1 MVEHELQQRL
11 RQKYNPDG
19 SNLRDAQVRMLSLLI
34 FLDKICKT
42 HNLTYWLDGGT
53 LLGAAR
59 HGGCI
64 PWDDDTDVCMP
75 KEDAQKLIDILKDY
89 IHEGHIILQTTAS
102 DPHYANSSW
111 LTLRDLN
118 SRYVQDLYAHNRL
131 KYQGLQIDIFMMERN
146 VPKTIKK
153 FSNILHDFLI
163 YNPLANKYHL
173 KFLRPFV
180 DVNHRLLDKIAYPLL
195 RCIKDNSNHI
205 TYGIGTPF
213 HNQYNEVDIFPLSR
227 ISFEGVEFSCPNDV
241 DRYLQ
246 NLYGDWNSIPDD
258 DNIMIHTDNIEV
270 SESK

>member
-1 MVEHELQQRL
+1 MIGHDLQQSL

-19 SNLRDAQVRMLSLLI
+19 SILRDAQMRMLNLLI
-34 FLDKICKT
+34 FLDKICKK
-42 HNLTYWLDGGT
+42 HNLTYWIDGGT

-59 HGGCI
+59 HGGFI

-75 KEDAQKLIDILKDY
+75 KEDAQKLKTILKDN
-89 IHEGHIILQTTAS
+89 IHEGHIILQTTAT

-118 SRYVQDLYAHNRL
+118 SKYVQDHYAHNRL
-131 KYQGLQIDIFMMERN
+131 KYQGLQVDIFIMECN

-173 KFLRPFV
+173 KFFRPFV
-180 DVNHRLLDKIAYPLL
+180 DINHRLLDMIAYPLL
-195 RCIKDNSNHI
+195 RCIKNNSNHI

-213 HNQYNEVDIFPLSR
+213 NNQYKKEDIFPLSY
-227 ISFEGVEFSCPNDV
+227 INFEGVEFSCPHDV
-241 DRYLQ
+241 NNYLQ
-246 NLYGDWNSIPDD
+246 NLYGDWHSIPGEDE
-258 DNIMIHTDNIEV
+258 IIVHTDNIEL
-270 SESK
+270 S